1 MILETSALVAILV
14 GEPAR
19 ARLLKVLVGAERVRM
34 SAASYLE
41 AAIVVDRLR
50 DPVLSRHLDTL
61 LEKLRVEVVPVDL
74 DQARTARGAYR
85 DFGKGS
91 GHPAGL
97 NLGDCFGYALA
108 HETNDELLYVGD
120 DFSHTDVRQAAA
132 VGV

>member
-14 GEPAR
+14 GEPQR
-19 ARLLKVLVGAERVRM
+19 AQLLKALVEADRVRL

-41 AAIVVDRLR
+41 SAVVVDRLG

-61 LEKLRVEVVPVDL
+61 LEELRVEIVPVDL
-74 DQARTARGAYR
+74 EQARTARGAYR

-97 NLGDCFGYALA
+97 NVGDCFSYALA
-108 HETNDELLYVGD
+108 RRTNDVLLYVGD
-120 DFSHTDVRQAAA
+120 DFGHTDVRRA
-132 VGV
+132 